1 MVSAELLAA
10 MPMLCALR
18 SMARPGVV
26 RAVCSPARAVCQPLR
41 PTNLSSALRNNGLV
55 RRQLCSKPKDA
66 AEAAAAGGKKATATA
81 AAAAGTAAAGTAAA
95 ATGTAAAGTAAAGT
109 AAAAAAEPLFVAS
122 DWLHFGVAIGAFYAA
137 NHVLYK
143 AFAAAEIKFPA
154 SLVGMFG
161 ILGGLWTL
169 SGTGQVATADKIV
182 AAAMP
187 ALKWITRYLPLFY
200 VPALVVLPLAIES
213 LSGGELGRMAVVLG
227 AGMPFTLLSSG
238 VLVLGIRKLASV
250 ALLPVPPVPK
260 PAPFTMLHIAG
271 CAAVAVGSALGLC
284 VFEEGSTEAWGCQQL
299 HLLAWTVGGLV
310 FGSIPPAFLAATMP
324 HPVVATTIAA
334 HCGVLTA
341 GLVSGVGYWDTLRSY
356 LTKGKGGASQGAG
369 DVLMS
374 FLGVVVLT
382 FGFHIYGQRA
392 LLVRHAAEVVGC
404 AVIASLL
411 SMVVTAAAGRATGLQ
426 PELSLALVPRSVTV
440 ALAMPIA
447 SQLGVSEDVIP
458 ICAASVLVTG
468 LVGAVMCQRLLT
480 MGGFADPLSRGLA
493 TASSCHGFGTA
504 ALAATEPAA
513 LPFCALSYGLTG
525 IAASLW
531 AAVPAVQSMLR
542 GLAGA

>member
-1 MVSAELLAA
+1 
-10 MPMLCALR
+10 MLTTAQPL
-18 SMARPGVV
+18 
-26 RAVCSPARAVCQPLR
+26 ARARMKMMMMV
-41 PTNLSSALRNNGLV
+41 G
-55 RRQLCSKPKDA
+55 
-66 AEAAAAGGKKATATA
+66 
-81 AAAAGTAAAGTAAA
+81 
-95 ATGTAAAGTAAAGT
+95 
-109 AAAAAAEPLFVAS
+109 
-122 DWLHFGVAIGAFYAA
+122 GVAQ
-137 NHVLYK
+137 
-143 AFAAAEIKFPA
+143 A
-154 SLVGMFG
+154 S
-161 ILGGLWTL
+161 
-169 SGTGQVATADKIV
+169 
-182 AAAMP
+182 
-187 ALKWITRYLPLFY
+187 
-200 VPALVVLPLAIES
+200 
-213 LSGGELGRMAVVLG
+213 
-227 AGMPFTLLSSG
+227 
-238 VLVLGIRKLASV
+238 
-250 ALLPVPPVPK
+250 
-260 PAPFTMLHIAG
+260 
-271 CAAVAVGSALGLC
+271 
-284 VFEEGSTEAWGCQQL
+284 
-299 HLLAWTVGGLV
+299 
-310 FGSIPPAFLAATMP
+310 
-324 HPVVATTIAA
+324 
-334 HCGVLTA
+334 
-341 GLVSGVGYWDTLRSY
+341 
-356 LTKGKGGASQGAG
+356 KGKGGASQGAG

-513 LPFCALSYGLTG
+513 LPFCALSYGLTD